1 MKTEYLRRD
10 PFPQPLLP
18 ADTGSLPSP
27 PLSCPGAPP
36 SSLPPFPSWPLQV
49 LRCLHV
55 SRHQVPNA
63 ACSCRVLAHCQ
74 AAHCRGEF
82 FKPPLIRETIGGRE
96 KGKRKVVDSVKVCQN
111 SGCTWKTSRKWKERE
126 REGGKARQAWGPSR
140 LPCHSALPLLPSRS
154 GCVGTAEEQKA
165 GDRLGFVS
173 FCLMSGKLIAPGL
186 GFLFCTISV
195 VIPTSQGGCED

>member
-27 PLSCPGAPP
+27 PLSCPRAPP

-55 SRHQVPNA
+55 SRHLPSAGCWHTAKQHIA
-63 ACSCRVLAHCQ
+63 G
-74 AAHCRGEF
+74 GEF

-111 SGCTWKTSRKWKERE
+111 SGCTWKMSRKRKKRE
-126 REGGKARQAWGPSR
+126 REGGKARQAWGPFR
-140 LPCHSALPLLPSRS
+140 LPCHSPLPLLPSRS

-195 VIPTSQGGCED
+195 VIPTFQGGCED

>member
-55 SRHQVPNA
+55 PRHQVPTA
-63 ACSCRVLAHCQ
+63 AFSCRVLAHCQ
-74 AAHCRGEF
+74 AAHCRGGEF
-82 FKPPLIRETIGGRE
+82 FKPSLIRETTGGRE

-111 SGCTWKTSRKWKERE
+111 SGCTRKTSRKWKERE
-126 REGGKARQAWGPSR
+126 GKPGRPGDPPACLVTQPSPSSHLGVGVWALEKSSDTGEGLVTDLALS
-140 LPCHSALPLLPSRS
+140 HS
-154 GCVGTAEEQKA
+154 V
-165 GDRLGFVS
+165 
-173 FCLMSGKLIAPGL
+173 
-186 GFLFCTISV
+186 
-195 VIPTSQGGCED
+195 